1 MAQQKRLPS
10 RAYVTLL
17 LGGVFALFLL
27 AFSGC
32 SPTDQA
38 AQSLNPL
45 ASSPQTDEQRSARAL
60 YNEAWQLISR
70 DFVDP
75 RLNGQDW
82 SYWKNRYN
90 SKIVTRDDAYMAINS
105 MVSSLNDNYT
115 HFLPPKDAQ
124 EQNMRIDAR
133 LFGVGIQ
140 VGLKDNI
147 LTVISPIEGSPAA
160 KAGLRAL
167 DKIIEINHEPTV
179 NMALESSVE
188 KIRGP
193 KGTPVTLTILRQH
206 SKRTVTLVRDEI
218 VLKSVFTEPLSNPE
232 VAYIR
237 LSSFMSQDAPQEML
251 AALNKQS
258 KARALILDLRGNN
271 GGLLSNALDIADMFL
286 KQGAI
291 VSVVGRAGDSKTFV
305 SDPDQV
311 FSGPMVLLVDEGSAS
326 ASEILAGALK
336 DNHRAVL
343 VGSTTFGK
351 GLVQKINTLSD
362 GSELNLTI
370 SKYLTPAGHDIHKV
384 GILPNISVSLTLSDF
399 EHNRDPQKAEAIKYL
414 TRQLAQ
420 PNTTAK
426 L

>member
-1 MAQQKRLPS
+1 MALQKRRPLH
-10 RAYVTLL
+10 TLLGML
-17 LGGVFALFLL
+17 LGGVFLL
-27 AFSGC
+27 CLMAWSGC

-38 AQSLNPL
+38 AHSLNPL
-45 ASSPQTDEQRSARAL
+45 ATSPQSEEQKTARAL
-60 YNEAWQLISR
+60 YQEAWQLVAK

-82 SYWKNRYN
+82 TYWKNRYDN
-90 SKIVTRDDAYMAINS
+90 QIVTKDDAYMAINT

-115 HFLPPKDAQ
+115 HFLPPKDAK
-124 EQNMRIDAR
+124 EQNMRIDSR

-179 NMALESSVE
+179 NMALENSVD

-206 SKRTVTLVRDEI
+206 TKRSYTLVRDEI
-218 VLKSVFTEPLSNPE
+218 VLKSVFTETLSNPQ

-237 LSSFMSQDAPQEML
+237 LSTFMSQDAPQEML
-251 AALNKQS
+251 AALHKQS
-258 KARALILDLRGNN
+258 KAKALILDLRGNN

-286 KQGAI
+286 KKGAI
-291 VSVVGRAGDSKTFV
+291 VSVVGRGGESKTFV
-305 SDPDQV
+305 SQPDQV
-311 FSGPMVLLVDEGSAS
+311 FAGPMVLLVDEGSAS

-343 VGSTTFGK
+343 IGSTTFGK

-370 SKYLTPAGHDIHKV
+370 SKYLTPGGHDIHKV
-384 GILPNISVSLTLSDF
+384 GILPNIAIPLTLSDF

-414 TRQLAQ
+414 THQLVQ
-420 PNTTAK
+420 SQTTAK